1 MGIDL
6 SWIDE
11 HGGLLGGVDDPH
23 NLTSQLLA
31 HTDEEASRCLA
42 FIDPYG
48 DTVFN
53 QGQIRI
59 LEAELRSLSNCR
71 LSPQAEIHRREI
83 LEVIESARG
92 KVHTYL
98 KFVGD

>member
-6 SWIDE
+6 SWVDE
-11 HGGLLGGVDDPH
+11 HGGLLGGIDDPH
-23 NLTSQLLA
+23 NLTHQLLA
-31 HTDEEASRCLA
+31 QTSEESSRCLR

-48 DTVFN
+48 DTIFN
-53 QGQIRI
+53 QGQIRV
-59 LEAELRSLSNCR
+59 LEAELRSLPAQALN
-71 LSPQAEIHRREI
+71 LQAEVHRKEI
-83 LEVIESARG
+83 LAVIESARG

>member
-6 SWIDE
+6 NWEDE
-11 HGGLLGGVDDPH
+11 RGGLLGGVDDPH

-31 HTDEEASRCLA
+31 HTNEESSRCLA

-53 QGQIRI
+53 QGQIRV
-59 LEAELRSLSNCR
+59 LEVELRSLPTQA
-71 LSPQAEIHRREI
+71 LSPQAEVHRKEI